1 MPGRNQPRSRRGRS
15 AIARTA
21 MNTNSTNGLGINN
34 GGGMKKGG
42 AHPSATGF
50 MRSKPW
56 QISVPA
62 SRKNYAFKIKSSTYN
77 NSDNNNDNND
87 NNNDNNDNNQTH
99 DHNVGSVSP
108 QPPITCISCNF
119 GTGASSGC
127 LISDDINKP
136 TKYCCKKSS
145 WGASGCEDGT
155 VDYVCYDNTAKGS
168 VPQCLSGGR
177 FSNCG
182 DTPPAP
188 PVASLCKNHLYNVTQ
203 CASGEIYGYKDP
215 EKAYAPEKFCMCMPK
230 DTTGIKWC
238 TGLSGEISSL
248 AKVSDAQHARIVY
261 SGDSSSDTSKQVPYL
276 CDNSENTSKCSEFS
290 ISPDD
295 MDILSNILESGT
307 DPQKKEALNVLN
319 AVAKRYIDVVVV
331 KKMCAP
337 YFYMNSEGPSLQEAR
352 GKNNVCID
360 NQCTSYA
367 IGSDAASHTE
377 IKSTEGCGWWGR
389 GVIQTT
395 GPCNFGKLNASL
407 QSIKEDDD
415 SFKYKDKFNLCK
427 TPDLICNTTKW
438 PELKWIAGFS
448 YWLTDVQ
455 SHAAGADH
463 DKDPSWDIADKIKNI
478 DISDTNIY
486 SISDDR
492 IETEASSDNSFNL
505 FVDATSGLVN
515 RGCAKT
521 TCTAGDVHNV
531 KERRKNA
538 IIVKNN
544 FLKAA
549 VAAPATNILEL
560 LSNSTSLSDDFTKNI
575 LQTLS
580 PGIVQVYTYD
590 AFKSALKIVISTVDG
605 GKGGI
610 DGETFYTGTD
620 LNTSIINI
628 SAFLGQ
634 CMQETIQYGA
644 CDENNWSSGYVDQ
657 CGGGGMCG
665 TKHCPYLSVV
675 QIANNMCSC
684 KESIGFTKYPD
695 CTKTTCTTPVNEDEC
710 KTKSSCKWYYDK
722 NTDTSSCVQNIY
734 GKPPTAP
741 NLPPKDADDNDYT
754 AVHGYTFY
762 PNTSSCGQLG
772 QDYKKYSCADRSP
785 DECDTT
791 FIDKRIMIATTHAQY
806 YGAAPPLYSDVMGGT
821 IGKQYWKG
829 G

>member
-1 MPGRNQPRSRRGRS
+1 
-15 AIARTA
+15 
-21 MNTNSTNGLGINN
+21 
-34 GGGMKKGG
+34 
-42 AHPSATGF
+42 
-50 MRSKPW
+50 
-56 QISVPA
+56 
-62 SRKNYAFKIKSSTYN
+62 
-77 NSDNNNDNND
+77 
-87 NNNDNNDNNQTH
+87 
-99 DHNVGSVSP
+99 
-108 QPPITCISCNF
+108 
-119 GTGASSGC
+119 
-127 LISDDINKP
+127 
-136 TKYCCKKSS
+136 
-145 WGASGCEDGT
+145 
-155 VDYVCYDNTAKGS
+155 
-168 VPQCLSGGR
+168 
-177 FSNCG
+177 
-182 DTPPAP
+182 
-188 PVASLCKNHLYNVTQ
+188 
-203 CASGEIYGYKDP
+203 
-215 EKAYAPEKFCMCMPK
+215 MPK

-238 TGLSGEISSL
+238 TGLSGEITSL

-261 SGDSSSDTSKQVPYL
+261 SGDSSSDTSKQVPHL

-307 DPQKKEALNVLN
+307 DTGKNEALNVLN
-319 AVAKRYIDVVVV
+319 TVSKRYIDVVVD
-331 KKMCAP
+331 KKKCAP

-367 IGSDAASHTE
+367 IGSDSASPTE

-395 GPCNFGKLNASL
+395 GPCNFGKLNAAL
-407 QSIKEDDD
+407 QSID
-415 SFKYKDKFNLCK
+415 KYKDKFNLCK
-427 TPDLICNTTKW
+427 TPDLICNTKKW

-455 SHAAGADH
+455 SHAGGADQ
-463 DKDPSWDIADKIKNI
+463 DTDPSWDIADKIKNI

-486 SISDDR
+486 STLDTR
-492 IETEASSDNSFNL
+492 IEVESSANNSFNL

-521 TCTAGDVHNV
+521 TCAAGDVHNV

-544 FLKAA
+544 LLKA
-549 VAAPATNILEL
+549 VNMQSPPNTILEL

-590 AFKSALKIVISTVDG
+590 AFKSALKIVIAKTAG
-605 GKGGI
+605 GEGGI
-610 DGETFYTGTD
+610 DGEIFYTGTD

-644 CDENNWSSGYVDQ
+644 CDENNWSSGYADR
-657 CGGGGMCG
+657 CAGGTCG
-665 TKHCPYLSVV
+665 TSHCPYLSVV

-722 NTDTSSCVQNIY
+722 TTDTSSCVQNIY
-734 GKPPTAP
+734 GNTPSAP
-741 NLPPKDADDNDYT
+741 NEMPRDTAGEYT
-754 AVHGYTFY
+754 AVSDYTFY

-772 QDYKKYSCADRSP
+772 QDYKNYSCAASP
-785 DECDTT
+785 DGCDTT

-821 IGKQYWKG
+821 IGKQYWDG
-829 G
+829 TAE